1 MRKLLFVFLFLSL
14 PLAAAPKITSISQSA
29 GPTAGGNVIT
39 IKGSGFTGCVICSPP
54 APPSVLFGGVHAQ
67 VVNHVDA
74 ETLLVTVP
82 AHFPGTVDVTVD
94 DFEGDDTV
102 PNAYTFTGTIE
113 DAFERV
119 LLPLLTQPV
128 QGQFGSEF
136 RTKLR
141 MGTGTSREVHV
152 FGLLLPCDNISG
164 CIVFDPHETPYQ
176 LFPGESTTRFDL
188 AGTPGRFIYIPKA
201 DAPKIYANLRVADV
215 TRSAQNFG
223 TEIPLARPA
232 DFKTEI
238 KLLAVPLDARFRNTL
253 RLYASEPTTVTI
265 RFGGETH
272 YVTLHEGETLF
283 DPAYAVFTDFP
294 TEDRSVDVTISA
306 IEVQVLPIGP
316 PVKFWGFVSVTNN
329 DTQLITTI
337 SPQRTR

>member
-1 MRKLLFVFLFLSL
+1 MRKLLFLFLLLSL
-14 PLAAAPKITSISQSA
+14 PLAAAPTITSISQSS

-39 IKGSGFTGCVICSPP
+39 IKGTGFTGCIICSPP
-54 APPSVLFGGVHAQ
+54 APPAVRFGGVYAQ
-67 VVNHVDA
+67 IVNHVDA

-102 PNAYTFTGTIE
+102 ADAYTFTGTIE
-113 DAFERV
+113 EAFERV
-119 LLPLLTQPV
+119 LLPLLTPPV

-136 RTKLR
+136 RTRLR
-141 MGTGTSREVHV
+141 MAAGTFREVHV
-152 FGLLLPCDNISG
+152 FGLLFPCENISG

-176 LFPGESTTRFDL
+176 LFPGESTTRFEL
-188 AGTPGRFIYIPKA
+188 SGNPGRFIYIPKA

-215 TRSAQNFG
+215 TRGAQNFG

-238 KLLAVPLDARFRNTL
+238 KLLDVPLVPGYRNTL
-253 RLYASEPTTVTI
+253 RIYANEPTTVTV

-272 YVTLHEGETLF
+272 YVTLREGENVF

-294 TEDRSVDVTISA
+294 TENRNVDVTISA
-306 IEVQVLPIGP
+306 MEVQVLPIGP
-316 PVKFWGFVSVTNN
+316 PVAFWGFVSVTNN
-329 DTQLITTI
+329 DTQLITTV